1 MWTCPDCGRQF
12 VTAKVWH
19 SCMPRRG
26 VEEILAGRPQG
37 VVAAYYAFEAM
48 VRELGPIEVEPLKSR
63 IGFKV
68 RATFAGA
75 TFTKSTMRAG
85 FVLARVIDDPRLK
98 VESYS
103 GRHVHTLE
111 VTDAAQLDDADVRS
125 WLAEA
130 YWLGTEGAGKRIS

>member
-1 MWTCPDCGRQF
+1 
-12 VTAKVWH
+12 
-19 SCMPRRG
+19 MPRRG